1 MSWRILQI
9 TKPCTLK
16 IKNKQLLY
24 VPQEEEEISFPLE
37 DISVL
42 ILENRQITMYN
53 TLLAELG
60 KHGICLFS
68 CDESHMP
75 CGAYFPFHSYYQS
88 SRMAQLQVETRKPLQ
103 NRLWQELIKAKIQNQ
118 AKCLAL
124 LQLQGSEKLYAYSRK
139 VVSGDKQNIEAAAA
153 NYYFKMLFG
162 AFSRQNEDDLKNVF
176 LNYGYA
182 VIRACIARSLVGVG
196 LLPCFGIHH
205 ANMYNAF
212 NLADDMIEPY
222 RPFVDYLVYTLFQE
236 NSIEALNSE
245 YKNQLIG
252 VLKKQISLEGE
263 EITVLKAIEY
273 SCQSLAK
280 SIKLKKN
287 VLALPYFLDEE
298 FSWQ

>member
-16 IKNKQLLY
+16 IKNKQLFYL
-24 VPQEEEEISFPLE
+24 PQEGEEMSFPLE

-42 ILENRQITMYN
+42 ILENRQITMHN
-53 TLLAELG
+53 TLLAELAV
-60 KHGICLFS
+60 HGICLFS
-68 CDESHMP
+68 CDESHVP

-88 SRMAQLQVETRKPLQ
+88 SRMAQLQAEMHKPLQ
-103 NRLWQELIKAKIQNQ
+103 NRLWQELVKAKIQNQ
-118 AKCLAL
+118 AKCLEL
-124 LQLQGSEKLYAYSRK
+124 LRLQGFEKVYAYSRK

-153 NYYFKMLFG
+153 GFYFKMLFG
-162 AFSRQNEDDLKNVF
+162 SFSRQNEDDLKNVF

-196 LLPCFGIHH
+196 LLPCFGLHH
-205 ANMYNAF
+205 ANIYNAF

-222 RPFVDYLVYTLFQE
+222 RPFVDYVVYTLFKE
-236 NSIEALNSE
+236 NSIETLNPH
-245 YKNQLIG
+245 YKNQLVG
-252 VLKKQISLEGE
+252 VLTKQTGLEEE

-287 VLALPYFLDEE
+287 VLALPYFLE
-298 FSWQ
+298 

>member
-24 VPQEEEEISFPLE
+24 LPQEGEEISFPLE

-53 TLLAELG
+53 TLLSELAR
-60 KHGICLFS
+60 HGICLFS
-68 CDESHMP
+68 CDENHMP

-88 SRMAQLQVETRKPLQ
+88 SRMAQLQVEMRKPLQ
-103 NRLWQELIKAKIQNQ
+103 NRLWQELIIAKIQNQ
-118 AKCLAL
+118 AKCLEL
-124 LQLQGSEKLYAYSRK
+124 LQIQGAEKLYACSRK
-139 VVSGDKQNIEAAAA
+139 VASGDKQNIEAPAA

-162 AFSRQNEDDLKNVF
+162 SFSRQNEDDLKNVF

-182 VIRACIARSLVGVG
+182 VVRACIARSLVGVG
-196 LLPCFGIHH
+196 LLPCFGLHH
-205 ANMYNAF
+205 ANIYNAY

-222 RPFVDYLVYTLFQE
+222 RPFVDYIVYTLFQE
-236 NSIEALNSE
+236 NSIEVFNSH
-245 YKNQLIG
+245 YKNQVVE
-252 VLKKQISLEGE
+252 VLTKQIGMEEE

-273 SCQSLAK
+273 SAQSLAK

-287 VLALPYFLDEE
+287 VLALPYFLG
-298 FSWQ
+298 